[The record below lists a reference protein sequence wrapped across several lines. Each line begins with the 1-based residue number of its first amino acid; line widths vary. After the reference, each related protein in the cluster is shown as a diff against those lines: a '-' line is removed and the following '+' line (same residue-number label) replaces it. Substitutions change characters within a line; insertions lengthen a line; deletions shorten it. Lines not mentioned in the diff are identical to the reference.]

1 MSHTYMMTR
10 LRLLSSTKRFLSHRV
25 QHTESTEAHERK
37 SREASQVCLYVKF
50 ASVLNRASTLPNRL
64 PSNAMDAVAKVML
77 LVGACAM
84 VACIDHAAY

>member
-1 MSHTYMMTR
+1 M
-10 LRLLSSTKRFLSHRV
+10 
-25 QHTESTEAHERK
+25 
-37 SREASQVCLYVKF
+37 KF
-50 ASVLNRASTLPNRL
+50 ESVLNRASTLANRL